1 MDLTAS
7 WTGDLGV
14 QFHLFFVLVGH
25 PFQEGCQRGTA
36 VLAEVVSVLVG
47 HSCSLRVDGKP
58 GSVQHPERGV
68 DKPLDYRNQA
78 HSAQNPSS
86 EVDASKRAIRHYG
99 WSPTVVRRLP
109 HRIRSRRRRATLP
122 KEAQLSLWNGELGIA
137 ANYEQVPISVA
148 NNSLTI
154 ALQSYEPD
162 VVASTKREE
171 VTLRL
176 RQ

>member
-1 MDLTAS
+1 MTSRLIIVIRPIALKTPPQKS
-7 WTGDLGV
+7 M
-14 QFHLFFVLVGH
+14 
-25 PFQEGCQRGTA
+25 P
-36 VLAEVVSVLVG
+36 
-47 HSCSLRVDGKP
+47 
-58 GSVQHPERGV
+58 
-68 DKPLDYRNQA
+68 
-78 HSAQNPSS
+78 
-86 EVDASKRAIRHYG
+86 SKRAIRHYG